1 VRRPRSREGA
11 GAGSAAIPALIVGLA
26 ATTTLLALLSGA
38 ARAEPPGAGLFSVGG
53 RDGETVTVDAD
64 SLTYDREADTMRAK
78 GDVIVSVGESVLAAD
93 EIDIDRKTSKA
104 DAVGSV
110 VVEDPQGR
118 IRAESAS
125 FLLEDETGFLEEG
138 EVYLPQSRFQLSGA
152 RLEKGIGQTYRIWD
166 GTFTTCQCEDGAP
179 DWSIEGEEI
188 DLELGGWGKLR
199 GGRFKIRDQT
209 ILYLPY
215 GTFPILR
222 DRQTGFL
229 FPSVGYGTRRG
240 FQYVQPFF
248 WAIDKSSDLTL
259 KLDVETEARIGMV
272 GEYRYL
278 WSEKAG
284 GTLGGSYFNEAIRTS
299 QPSDFVDTDN
309 LADPRVS
316 QNRWDVTGYHQQVGP
331 GGSRIY
337 LQPFYVSDNLFL
349 REMNVLTDL
358 PYENLNLTTLRYTTS
373 RAGISKVWDWGFAQA
388 EAGWKQDLIQK
399 QSRVPQSL
407 PRLTFQARDSL
418 FNSQLLLR
426 LNTQAVEYY
435 RAPLDSGLR
444 FDIAPQALVPFQ
456 LGQYAFGDATL
467 TLRETV
473 YYLFDN
479 DQPVYPDVITPDN
492 VNDPLPTRNVPH
504 FQHREVLEGR
514 VNVQSEVSRI
524 FEVENLGDIRR
535 LKHTVEPYLQYNYV
549 PVVAQDDLP
558 LWDSIDRIRARNVVT
573 YGVTTRLLAKLRG
586 GAVPLLA
593 DGVPPGETLTNVVTG
608 DQSYGPPAEPTVSGS
623 SPEAIADERIQ
634 ELGRAWLRQSYE
646 ISQPI
651 RPGQHFSGV
660 EVGLRVTPVRF
671 FGAQGRL
678 IYAVESPAKLSYAT
692 AGINLFDPR
701 PISGPDDLFLEE
713 LRPANSISAFYQFT
727 GDQFGI
733 SGDGVENINLAATYR
748 VTNNFALSYLTRFDA
763 LDRSFLENWAGLR
776 VISSCDCWVVDVAF
790 VDRANPDTTG
800 VQVQVSLVGL
810 GSFGQQPGAGFGG
823 FPRAAPT
830 TGVGR
835 SY

>member
-1 VRRPRSREGA
+1 MTGLRGAVAQRRDVA
-11 GAGSAAIPALIVGLA
+11 SAAFVAGLVSC
-26 ATTTLLALLSGA
+26 LALLVLPARVG
-38 ARAEPPGAGLFSVGG
+38 RAEPPGAGLFSVGG

-64 SLTYDREADTMRAK
+64 SVTYDRAADTLRAS
-78 GDVIVSVGESVLAAD
+78 GDVVVTVGGSVLAAD
-93 EIDIDRKTSKA
+93 QIDIDRTTSKA
-104 DAVGSV
+104 DAAGSV
-110 VVEDPQGR
+110 VLEDPQGR

-125 FLLEDETGFLEEG
+125 FLLEDETGYLEEG
-138 EVYLPQSRFQLSGA
+138 EVYLPQSRFQITGA

-179 DWSIEGEEI
+179 DWSIEGEQI
-188 DLELGGWGKLR
+188 DVELGGWGKLR
-199 GGRFKIRDQT
+199 SGRFKIKDQP

-215 GTFPILR
+215 GMFPILR

-229 FPSVGYGTRRG
+229 FPNVGYETGRG

-259 KLDVETEARIGMV
+259 KLDVETQARIGMV
-272 GEYRYL
+272 AEYRYL

-284 GTLGGSYFNEAIRTS
+284 GNLGGSYFNEAIRTS
-299 QPSDFVDTDN
+299 KPSDFVDNTED
-309 LADPRVS
+309 LADPHVS

-337 LQPFYVSDNLFL
+337 VQPFYVSDNLFL

-358 PYENLNLTTLRYTTS
+358 PYENIKLSTLRYTRS

-388 EAGWKQDLIQK
+388 DAAWKQDLIQK

-407 PRLTFQARDSL
+407 PRLTFQARKSL
-418 FNSQLLLR
+418 FDSQLLLR
-426 LNTQAVEYY
+426 LSTEAVEYY
-435 RAPLDSGLR
+435 RAPLDSGPR
-444 FDIAPQALVPFQ
+444 FDLAPQALVPFR
-456 LGQYAFGDATL
+456 LGQYAYGDATL
-467 TLRETV
+467 TLHETV

-479 DQPVYPDVITPDN
+479 DQPVYPDNITQDN
-492 VNDPLPTRNVPH
+492 VNDPLPTRIVPH
-504 FQHREVLEGR
+504 FQHREILEGK
-514 VNVQSEVSRI
+514 VNLRSEVSRI
-524 FEVENLGDIRR
+524 FEVDDWGDIKK
-535 LKHTVEPYLQYNYV
+535 LKRTIEPSLQYNYI
-549 PVVAQDDLP
+549 PVVGQDDLP
-558 LWDSIDRIRARNVVT
+558 LWDGIDRIRARNTVT
-573 YGVTTRLLAKLRG
+573 YGVSTRLLAKVRG
-586 GAVPLLA
+586 GALALLA
-593 DGVPPGETLTNVVTG
+593 DGVPPGETLTNPVTG
-608 DQSYGPPAEPTVSGS
+608 DQSYGPPTQATVSGD

-651 RPGQHFSGV
+651 KPGQHLSGV

-678 IYAVESPAKLSYAT
+678 IYSVENPAKLSYAT
-692 AGINLFDPR
+692 AGVNLYDPR
-701 PISGPDDLFLEE
+701 PVAGPDDVFLPE
-713 LRPANSISAFYQFT
+713 LRPANSISLFYQFT

-733 SGDGVENINLAATYR
+733 SGGGVENINLAATYR
-748 VTNNFALSYLTRFDA
+748 VTNNFALSYLSRFDA

-776 VISSCDCWVVDVAF
+776 VISSCDCWVVDLAF
-790 VDRANPDTTG
+790 VDRSNPDTTG
-800 VQVQVSLVGL
+800 VRVQVSLVGL
-810 GSFGQQPGAGFGG
+810 GTFGQQPGAGFGG
-823 FPRAAPT
+823 FPRVVDT